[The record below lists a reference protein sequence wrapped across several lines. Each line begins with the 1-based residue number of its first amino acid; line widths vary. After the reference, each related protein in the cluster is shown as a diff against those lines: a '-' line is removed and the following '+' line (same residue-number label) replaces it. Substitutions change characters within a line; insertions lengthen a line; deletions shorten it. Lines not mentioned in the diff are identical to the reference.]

1 MAEICEV
8 TTRFTDL
15 YHWVVELWAYCV
27 VLGIRFIDL
36 YHWVIERW
44 AYFTVLGIVYLLVY
58 YATDSTM
65 QAVSAIMILMCMW
78 LGVLW
83 VNRLPYE
90 DRVWWKR
97 IVGIAIILLAVTV
110 AIGHNP
116 VNALTIT
123 GNPAGDQIHW
133 EISDGE
139 PPYTVFVNGIEIV
152 TGYPGTVLSTDSE
165 PGRQYTAVVMD
176 NESIADAT
184 VTGEY
189 YTYPFWVW
197 MLFAA
202 LVACLIVSIW
212 LPYAAF
218 GAAIAGGFLL
228 LLIAPNPDYAAY
240 LRIFAGAG
248 FIVGLAGLA
257 GRMQG

>member
-1 MAEICEV
+1 MEEIYANMNRVRDVWEW
-8 TTRFTDL
+8 T
-15 YHWVVELWAYCV
+15 A
-27 VLGIRFIDL
+27 
-36 YHWVIERW
+36 ERW
-44 AYFTVLGIVYLLVY
+44 AYFTVMGIVYLVVY
-58 YATDSTM
+58 YATGSNI
-65 QAVSAIMILMCMW
+65 QAVSAIVILISMW

-83 VNRLPYE
+83 VNRLPRE
-90 DRVWWKR
+90 DRLWWKR
-97 IVGIAIILLAVTV
+97 FVGISLILIAALV
-110 AIGHNP
+110 AISYYP
-116 VNALTIT
+116 ASALTIT
-123 GNPAGDQIHW
+123 GEPSGDQIHW
-133 EISDGE
+133 EIADGK

-152 TGYPGTVLSTDSE
+152 TGYPGTVLSTDAY

-176 NESIADAT
+176 NESVADAT

-202 LVACLIVSIW
+202 LVACLLISIW

-228 LLIAPNPDYAAY
+228 LLVAPNPDYAAY
-240 LRIFAGAG
+240 LRIFAGAA

-257 GRMQG
+257 GRLQG

>member
-1 MAEICEV
+1 MAEIYGNTNMV
-8 TTRFTDL
+8 RDL
-15 YHWVVELWAYCV
+15 WNWVVERWAYCV
-27 VLGIRFIDL
+27 VLGIACLII
-36 YHWVIERW
+36 YSV
-44 AYFTVLGIVYLLVY
+44 TG
-58 YATDSTM
+58 STM
-65 QAVSAIMILMCMW
+65 QVVSGILILMGMW
-78 LGVLW
+78 IGILW
-83 VNRLPYE
+83 IDRLPRE
-90 DRVWWKR
+90 DRLWCKR
-97 IVGIAIILLAVTV
+97 LVGVTIILLAGII

-116 VNALTIT
+116 VSALTIT
-123 GNPAGDQIHW
+123 GEPSGDQIHW
-133 EISDGE
+133 EIADGE
-139 PPYTVFVNGIEIV
+139 GPYTVFVNGIEIV
-152 TGYPGTVLSTDSE
+152 TGYPGTVLSTDAE

-257 GRMQG
+257 GRMQR

>member
-1 MAEICEV
+1 MEENCV
-8 TTRFTDL
+8 TTNRVRDL
-15 YHWVVELWAYCV
+15 WQWVA
-27 VLGIRFIDL
+27 
-36 YHWVIERW
+36 ERW
-44 AYFTVLGIVYLLVY
+44 AYFTVVGIAYLLIY
-58 YATDSTM
+58 YASGSTM
-65 QAVSAIMILMCMW
+65 QAVYGIAVFMCMW

-83 VNRLPYE
+83 VHRLPHE
-90 DRVWWKR
+90 ERVWWKR
-97 IVGIAIILLAVTV
+97 LVGITVILLAVTV
-110 AIGHNP
+110 AITYNP

-123 GNPAGDQIHW
+123 GEAAGDQIHW
-133 EISDGE
+133 EIADGE
-139 PPYTVFVNGIEIV
+139 PPYTVFLNGVEIV
-152 TGYPGTVLSTDSE
+152 TGYPGTVISTNAE

-176 NESIADAT
+176 NESVADAT

-189 YTYPFWVW
+189 YTYPLWVW
-197 MLFAA
+197 MLFAT
-202 LVACLIVSIW
+202 LVACLIISIW

-257 GRMQG
+257 GRMQA

>member
-1 MAEICEV
+1 MTEIYGK
-8 TTRFTDL
+8 TDRLRDL
-15 YHWVVELWAYCV
+15 YHWVA
-27 VLGIRFIDL
+27 
-36 YHWVIERW
+36 ERW
-44 AYFTVLGIVYLLVY
+44 AYFVVLLIAFTLIY
-58 YATDSTM
+58 YASGSIV
-65 QAVSAIMILMCMW
+65 QAVYGIAVFMCMW

-83 VNRLPYE
+83 VNRLPHE

-97 IVGIAIILLAVTV
+97 LVGITIILLAIVV
-110 AIGHNP
+110 AITHNP
-116 VNALTIT
+116 VSALTIT
-123 GNPAGDQIHW
+123 GDPAGDQIHW
-133 EISDGE
+133 EIADGD

-152 TGYPGTVLSTDSE
+152 TGYPGTVISTDAE

-176 NESIADAT
+176 NQSVADAT

-189 YTYPFWVW
+189 YTYPLWVW
-197 MLFAA
+197 MLFAT
-202 LVACLIVSIW
+202 LVACLIISIW

-240 LRIFAGAG
+240 LRIFAGAA

-257 GRMQG
+257 GRMHS

>member
-1 MAEICEV
+1 MV
-8 TTRFTDL
+8 RDL
-15 YHWVVELWAYCV
+15 WNWVV
-27 VLGIRFIDL
+27 
-36 YHWVIERW
+36 ERW
-44 AYFTVLGIVYLLVY
+44 AYFAVLGIACLIIYSV
-58 YATDSTM
+58 TGSTM
-65 QAVSAIMILMCMW
+65 QAVSGILILMCMW
-78 LGVLW
+78 LSVLW
-83 VNRLPYE
+83 VDRLPRK
-90 DRVWWKR
+90 DRLWWKR
-97 IVGIAIILLAVTV
+97 LVGITIILLAVII

-116 VNALTIT
+116 VSALTIT
-123 GNPAGDQIHW
+123 GEPSGDQIHW
-133 EISDGE
+133 EITDGE
-139 PPYTVFVNGIEIV
+139 GPYTVFVNGIEIV
-152 TGYPGTVLSTDSE
+152 TGYPGTVLSTDAE